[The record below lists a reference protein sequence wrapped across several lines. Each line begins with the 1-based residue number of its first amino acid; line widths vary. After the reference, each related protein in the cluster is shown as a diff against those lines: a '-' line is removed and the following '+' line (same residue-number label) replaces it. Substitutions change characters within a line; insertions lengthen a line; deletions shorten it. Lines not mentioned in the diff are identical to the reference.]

1 MDIASGLSAASA
13 AITIAKDLREIDRSV
28 DEATFKLKIAE
39 LTEALAD
46 TKIALSDARNKI
58 SEKDGELHELRN
70 EILALKSGDVCPVCG
85 LARMK
90 TVRMISHPTFGE
102 VGVQEKHLECENPI
116 CTHSEKRIHDP
127 MGLINK

>member
-58 SEKDGELHELRN
+58 SKPFLITHVAQALR
-70 EILALKSGDVCPVCG
+70 S
-85 LARMK
+85 R
-90 TVRMISHPTFGE
+90 S
-102 VGVQEKHLECENPI
+102 
-116 CTHSEKRIHDP
+116 HDP
-127 MGLINK
+127 PPDLGQRPNTAHALPPAEIG

>member
-58 SEKDGELHELRN
+58 S
-70 EILALKSGDVCPVCG
+70 
-85 LARMK
+85 
-90 TVRMISHPTFGE
+90 
-102 VGVQEKHLECENPI
+102 
-116 CTHSEKRIHDP
+116 
-127 MGLINK
+127 